1 MTWHTPALALFG
13 LLMGTFAVPAG
24 AQGARKIFICVDMEG
39 ITGVSN
45 AEQTGGTGGD
55 YSRARKM
62 MADDANAAIRGAV
75 DGGATEVVVIDSHG
89 SGHNLQ
95 RDDLDAPAR
104 LISENFRRYGMME
117 GLDATFDA
125 VFLIGHHAKAGSPV
139 GVIAHTQNGNIR
151 DVQINGRSVGEGGMN
166 TLYAAWHGVPV
177 VMVTGD
183 QIAVAQIQ
191 EVATGALGVSVKR
204 AINGRA
210 VELRAP
216 NDVARGNQAHGG
228 AGCAHRAEAHRA
240 PDGTVPDPDLVS
252 RQLPFPKWPRRS
264 PGSNGPAPTRW
275 RSAPTRFRRPTR
287 SIASSIGTS
296 TRGEA
301 RSWDVSSARK

>member
-1 MTWHTPALALFG
+1 MTWHTPAVALFG
-13 LLMGTFAVPAG
+13 LLVGTVAAPAA
-24 AQGARKIFICVDMEG
+24 AQGARKVFICVDMEG
-39 ITGVSN
+39 ITGVSH
-45 AEQTGGTGGD
+45 AEQTGGSGGD
-55 YSRARKM
+55 YSRARQM
-62 MADDANAAIRGAV
+62 MADDANAAIRGAI

-95 RDDLDAPAR
+95 REDLDAPAR
-104 LISENFRRYGMME
+104 LISENFRRHGMME

-139 GVIAHTQNGNIR
+139 GVMAHTQNGNIR

-183 QIAVAQIQ
+183 QVAVAQIQ

-204 AINGRA
+204 AINARA

-216 NDVARGNQAHGG
+216 GDAREEIRRTAAQAVRIARKPTQRPTGPFRIQIWYRDT
-228 AGCAHRAEAHRA
+228 AIPEVAEAIPGIERPS
-240 PDGTVPDPDLVS
+240 PDSLAFSADT
-252 RQLPFPKWPRRS
+252 LPAAYALYRVLYRH
-264 PGSNGPAPTRW
+264 
-275 RSAPTRFRRPTR
+275 
-287 SIASSIGTS
+287 ID
-296 TRGEA
+296 A
-301 RSWDVSSARK
+301 R

>member
-13 LLMGTFAVPAG
+13 LLMGTFATPAG
-24 AQGARKIFICVDMEG
+24 AQGARKVFICVDMEG

-139 GVIAHTQNGNIR
+139 GVMAHTQNGNIR

-183 QIAVAQIQ
+183 QVAVAQIQ

-216 NDVARGNQAHGG
+216 NDVHEEIRRTAAQAVRTARKPTERPTGPFRIQIWYRDTAIPEV
-228 AGCAHRAEAHRA
+228 AEAIPGIERPS
-240 PDGTVPDPDLVS
+240 PDSLAFSADT
-252 RQLPFPKWPRRS
+252 LPAAYALYRVLYRH
-264 PGSNGPAPTRW
+264 
-275 RSAPTRFRRPTR
+275 
-287 SIASSIGTS
+287 ID
-296 TRGEA
+296 A
-301 RSWDVSSARK
+301 R

>member
-1 MTWHTPALALFG
+1 MTLRIPALAAFG
-13 LLMGTFAVPAG
+13 LVIGTFAAPAG
-24 AQGARKIFICVDMEG
+24 AQGAKKIFICVDMEG

-45 AEQTGGTGGD
+45 GEQTGGTGAD
-55 YSRARKM
+55 YNRARKM

-75 DGGATEVVVIDSHG
+75 VGGATEIVVIDSHG

-117 GLDATFDA
+117 GIDSTFDA

-139 GVIAHTQNGNIR
+139 GVLAHTQNGNIR

-191 EVATGALGVSVKR
+191 EVATGALGVAVKR

-210 VELRAP
+210 VELRPAAETGDEIRRTAEQAVRAAP
-216 NDVARGNQAHGG
+216 KRPQ
-228 AGCAHRAEAHRA
+228 
-240 PDGTVPDPDLVS
+240 
-252 RQLPFPKWPRRS
+252 
-264 PGSNGPAPTRW
+264 
-275 RSAPTRFRRPTR
+275 RPTGPFR
-287 SIASSIGTS
+287 IQIWYRDSAIP
-296 TRGEA
+296 EA
-301 RSWDVSSARK
+301 AEPIPGIERPTPDSLAFSAETMPGAYALYRVLYRHIDAR